1 MNVKGE
7 RERGKERLKRVG
19 AKERQGRCV
28 GRRNHAG
35 RIAAREG
42 ALGIGGWESG
52 RASQRGEREKG
63 KIVKIGE

>member
-42 ALGIGGWESG
+42 ALGIGGWEFG
-52 RASQRGEREKG
+52 RRHKEVRGKREKSS
-63 KIVKIGE
+63 K